1 MQLTI
6 QCLRFGRL
14 ILRHAEDDVFEIVRL
29 VEGNTGVTMA
39 RIEVEEKGM
48 PALRITPTEPG
59 ERVLDPH
66 TTASVHRAVLA
77 SRRDESHNR
86 FQLTAAEF
94 DDGVELVLS
103 GDHRYPAPGH
113 RYRVF
118 SWRAECRLAGDEI
131 VVHGPFLSDDPD
143 F

>member
-14 ILRHAEDDVFEIVRL
+14 VVRHVDDDVFEIVRL
-29 VEGNTGVTMA
+29 VGGDQGVTVA
-39 RIEVEEKGM
+39 RVEVDETGM
-48 PALRITPTEPG
+48 PALRITALEPR

-66 TTASVHRAVLA
+66 KTASVHRAVLA

-86 FQLTAAEF
+86 FQLTASEF
-94 DDGVELVLS
+94 EDGVEIVLS
-103 GDHRYPAPGH
+103 GDHRYPAPRH

-118 SWRAECRLAGDEI
+118 SWRAECRLAGDEV